1 MMVRRYALIF
11 LLLVTMLTFF
21 KTGSAQVTVTFNQ
34 GLNFGTFY
42 PYGTGGK
49 VIVDDYGHRSQSGNI
64 VLINSSCNACSF
76 TLSTKKWTNYY
87 VYYLRIISPITLTGS
102 NGGTLSV
109 TLNTEGSDAGWY
121 VSRSHPVNLTM
132 GGTITARSTSYN
144 PGGVYSGQVSIIANY
159 N

>member
-1 MMVRRYALIF
+1 MKIRRYALIF
-11 LLLVTMLTFF
+11 LFLVTMLTLF

-49 VIVDDYGHRSQSGNI
+49 VIVDDYGARSRSGNI
-64 VLINSSCNACSF
+64 VLINSSFNACSF
-76 TLSTKKWTNYY
+76 TLSTKRWAQYY
-87 VYYLRIISPITLTGS
+87 VYYLRITSSITLTGS

-109 TLNTEGSDAGWY
+109 TLNTEGNDTGWY
-121 VSRSHPVNLTM
+121 VSRNHPVNLTM
-132 GGTITARSTSYN
+132 GGTITARSISYN
-144 PGGVYSGQVSIIANY
+144 PGGVYSGQFSITANY